1 MGPCCDM
8 TKAMKEVGA
17 SNTVPSEI
25 FWFVVN
31 QFIRL
36 DPSDVATVK
45 AQASSYKLEDVMAS
59 LQKMWG
65 GESLAEKDQEK
76 KRQYRA
82 VLGALSWRGTQS
94 APWICASVSYLQGA
108 FTTASVGD
116 LCHLSKLVR
125 LQRRFSEDPLVFPAG
140 IGEPMLVTF
149 CDASW
154 ASRKDGSSQ
163 GGMLTVL
170 ANSSIL
176 GGDLLLLWPG
186 RVGNFPESLGPRLRL
201 RFRRFR
207 WPVQARTPM
216 SS

>member
-1 MGPCCDM
+1 M

-25 FWFVVN
+25 FGWFVLN

-82 VLGALSWRGTQS
+82 VLGALS
-94 APWICASVSYLQGA
+94 
-108 FTTASVGD
+108 
-116 LCHLSKLVR
+116 
-125 LQRRFSEDPLVFPAG
+125 
-140 IGEPMLVTF
+140 
-149 CDASW
+149 
-154 ASRKDGSSQ
+154 
-163 GGMLTVL
+163 
-170 ANSSIL
+170 
-176 GGDLLLLWPG
+176 
-186 RVGNFPESLGPRLRL
+186 
-201 RFRRFR
+201 
-207 WPVQARTPM
+207 
-216 SS
+216 